1 MNNLICD
8 KKEKPLNHTILR
20 VLIQFAFQLAE
31 KEGLQ
36 PALVCL
42 DITDLA
48 ILLF

>member
-1 MNNLICD
+1 MEVF
-8 KKEKPLNHTILR
+8 KFEPSS
-20 VLIQFAFQLAE
+20 AE